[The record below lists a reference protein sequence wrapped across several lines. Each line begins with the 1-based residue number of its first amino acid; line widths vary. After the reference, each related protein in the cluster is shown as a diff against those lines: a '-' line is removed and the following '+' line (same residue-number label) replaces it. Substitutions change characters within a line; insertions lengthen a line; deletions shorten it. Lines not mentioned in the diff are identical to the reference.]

1 MIFILY
7 FNQYPPDNSK
17 SKLYQT
23 PEKRNNQNFQMASM
37 NSTTIPSSTIESIF
51 NLMRDGKISRE
62 EATTLYDKMSETSS
76 MTSGSNSNSTMSS
89 LSYDE
94 DDEDDEDCVHSE
106 RKVFNSMKNQ
116 KKNNRDLS
124 RFTLDF
130 EELEEKETIYPNQHL
145 AAKKIY
151 NTFLDRKNVITIG
164 CGKTQSGKTGT
175 MLAVIREFACCTIDP
190 VPIANIFIISGLSSK
205 EWKTQTKARVPEC
218 LRDRVYARD
227 DLKKKMNLENKQ
239 NVLIVMDETQ
249 IAAKQ
254 GQSIDS
260 IFNDL
265 GINGEN
271 SANFL
276 FKNNIKI
283 VQFSATPNGTLLNA
297 MKRTDIVTSKVM
309 INPGPDY
316 KSCTDYLDDER
327 VRGTFALAGD
337 FYDPEKMEE
346 LKGVIL
352 SFSSPRYHIIRMP
365 KCVDDYNQA
374 EENLS
379 LAFPSNE
386 FDICKY
392 DQDHSDFEINN
403 MLSSAPERHT
413 FILFKEMGRC
423 AKTYHKQFIGV
434 WVERYSRNP
443 DHSVGI
449 QGLLGRATG
458 YDDNGE
464 QIIYTNMVCIER
476 YQQLWESEFS
486 GEVEWKSNTTVVK
499 QNSTIPR
506 ATYNASAE
514 DNEGGNKHQRNSD
527 NWEFREFA
535 SWDILIE
542 TCKNEANLRRLFGKR
557 GHPNATHKIN
567 SDGQYYK
574 KHHLEDK
581 VFTYDEI
588 KNQCVWKGWGN
599 NARKKGASV
608 YPCYHDPNDLS
619 TLVWVLIYNS
629 NA

>member
-1 MIFILY
+1 
-7 FNQYPPDNSK
+7 
-17 SKLYQT
+17 
-23 PEKRNNQNFQMASM
+23 M
-37 NSTTIPSSTIESIF
+37 NSTSLPASTVED
-51 NLMRDGKISRE
+51 MRKKCVEGKITQE
-62 EATTLYDKMSETSS
+62 EMLAIFDCLSDNSS
-76 MTSGSNSNSTMSS
+76 MTSSSNSNSTLSS

-94 DDEDDEDCVHSE
+94 DEEDDEDRVHSE

-116 KKNNRDLS
+116 KKINRDLT

-130 EELEEKETIYPNQHL
+130 EELEETETIFTNQLL
-145 AAKKIY
+145 AAKAIY
-151 NTFLDRKNVITIG
+151 NTFLNRKNVITIG

-175 MLAVIREFACCTIDP
+175 MLAVIREFAFCTMEP
-190 VPIANIFIISGLSSK
+190 VPISNIFIISGLSSK
-205 EWKTQTKARVPEC
+205 EWRSQTQSRVPEC
-218 LRDRVYARD
+218 LRERVYARG

-265 GINGEN
+265 GINGEG

-309 INPGPDY
+309 LNPGPDY
-316 KSCTDYLDDER
+316 KSCTDYLDDQR

-374 EENLS
+374 EQNLS

-392 DQDHSDFEINN
+392 DQEHSDFEINET
-403 MLSSAPERHT
+403 LSSAPERHT

-443 DHSVGI
+443 DDSVGI

-476 YQQLWESEFS
+476 YQQLWESKFS

-499 QNSTIPR
+499 QNTTIPR
-506 ATYNASAE
+506 ATYNASAADLLEFNGRRRNVNQDWTIVEFNTWEELKTACKTRPELQKFFNRGPNKAHHE
-514 DNEGGNKHQRNSD
+514 DDDGFIWKK
-527 NWEFREFA
+527 
-535 SWDILIE
+535 
-542 TCKNEANLRRLFGKR
+542 CKNK
-557 GHPNATHKIN
+557 
-567 SDGQYYK
+567 Q
-574 KHHLEDK
+574 K
-581 VFTYDEI
+581 VFSYDEI
-588 KNQCVWKGWGN
+588 VNKQIWKEWKGKNTWFY
-599 NARKKGASV
+599 
-608 YPCYHDPNDLS
+608 YPCYHDPNDSSS
-619 TLVWVLIYNS
+619 TLIWVLIYNS
-629 NA
+629 NV